1 MTSTNEILPLNI
13 ILKYTYIDDDN
24 KEQPEDLNIIKDG
37 NFNMNNIRNINFY
50 DNYINTFDD
59 KTKKDKDKLKKQLSD
74 RLEDNNDKNINF
86 KINLPFSKN
95 YITKENMDLVVTEE
109 RNESE
114 ITSTFIKNILGFYE
128 KYKVTLN
135 DLINES
141 TISDIKINNL
151 NKENFL
157 NIIKDDRKEEEKK
170 KLIEDIISKINFND
184 VTYKSLFTIFDSLS
198 DQSPA
203 FYAQSEATLYN
214 KNMKTV
220 QESMQFLESK
230 LKNKNNIFNQ
240 FKNKN
245 YKHFFHEEH
254 VIDKYFKKL
263 EENLDK
269 NIQYDSRY
277 SNKEFGYS
285 SLKEEKPLKLN
296 TKDEFLSILYEYGK
310 YIVSEE
316 DYKKHKNKKEFYD
329 IYINQESIIKK
340 IITYYNAYTIL
351 KNIYL
356 IENTILF
363 NDPDKNDKT
372 IIKGSNYNY
381 IKKINCIPQVPHIGM
396 KNENLNLYFDLIYEE
411 INEYSIINFF
421 INFINT
427 ENYTSKDIKK
437 KENSYIN
444 YKTKIYSNKKN
455 INDNI
460 YFSPKIDYE
469 KLIKDFKL
477 LNTNNEIF
485 KKESLENIQEA
496 LVNKKITLEL
506 NKELNKEKNF

>member
-203 FYAQSEATLYN
+203 FYAQSEATL
-214 KNMKTV
+214 
-220 QESMQFLESK
+220 
-230 LKNKNNIFNQ
+230 
-240 FKNKN
+240 
-245 YKHFFHEEH
+245 
-254 VIDKYFKKL
+254 
-263 EENLDK
+263 
-269 NIQYDSRY
+269 
-277 SNKEFGYS
+277 
-285 SLKEEKPLKLN
+285 
-296 TKDEFLSILYEYGK
+296 
-310 YIVSEE
+310 
-316 DYKKHKNKKEFYD
+316 
-329 IYINQESIIKK
+329 
-340 IITYYNAYTIL
+340 
-351 KNIYL
+351 
-356 IENTILF
+356 
-363 NDPDKNDKT
+363 
-372 IIKGSNYNY
+372 
-381 IKKINCIPQVPHIGM
+381 
-396 KNENLNLYFDLIYEE
+396 
-411 INEYSIINFF
+411 
-421 INFINT
+421 
-427 ENYTSKDIKK
+427 
-437 KENSYIN
+437 
-444 YKTKIYSNKKN
+444 
-455 INDNI
+455 
-460 YFSPKIDYE
+460 
-469 KLIKDFKL
+469 
-477 LNTNNEIF
+477 
-485 KKESLENIQEA
+485 
-496 LVNKKITLEL
+496 
-506 NKELNKEKNF
+506 